1 MSFMLHL
8 RQLIERGVELGVF
21 LLSSQTLIFFIGG
34 IGSAGNGATERN
46 RTAYLNKLEESHSND
61 NSSHANTITSKCLLD
76 FGRHALSQSGVDV
89 QELRG
94 DICSFF
100 LRRA

>member
-1 MSFMLHL
+1 
-8 RQLIERGVELGVF
+8 
-21 LLSSQTLIFFIGG
+21 
-34 IGSAGNGATERN
+34 
-46 RTAYLNKLEESHSND
+46 LNKLEESHSND

-76 FGRHALSQSGVDV
+76 LGRHTLSQSGVDV